1 MPNYNE
7 PQYEP
12 PQNQINIAR
21 INEAARN
28 KHMSYGQFVAAAES
42 EEIEAALREP
52 TLIEELRSRQYGK
65 V

>member
-1 MPNYNE
+1 MPKYDE
-7 PQYEP
+7 PQYEL
-12 PQNQINIAR
+12 PQNQINISK
-21 INEAARN
+21 INEAARK

-52 TLIEELRSRQYGK
+52 TFIEELRSRQYGK